1 MGVKIQINRKK
12 SYLSITVN
20 EIRWRECTGL
30 TVSPDKKQN
39 MKVLRMAE
47 VIRSN
52 KEISLAAY
60 RYGVVDPEGS
70 RMPLVEYLH
79 REVKDKPKKHS
90 LRYVLKF
97 VEMFAGNLK
106 LESLS
111 PQWIEEFQNFLTS
124 RTELTS
130 NSAEVYMQAFRSAIK
145 KAVRNNLIIKD
156 PCLGV
161 KHIKGE
167 EKRKEYLTT
176 SDIKLLK
183 DCTPKDLFKQE
194 IKNAFLFSVYTGL
207 RVSDLRTLKLEDI
220 NFSTK
225 IIQKQ
230 QIKTSNFVYI
240 PLSEQAMEILKG
252 QEKIRQKM
260 DNEKTIYVFPY
271 LCSTRCH
278 CNQYL
283 IDWGKDAGVKIHMGW
298 HLARHTFAT
307 LILESGADI
316 YTVQK
321 LLGHRELKTTTR
333 YAKVT
338 DKKIREA
345 IDAFPLIS

>member
-1 MGVKIQINRKK
+1 MGVKIWINRKK
-12 SYLSITVN
+12 IYLSITVN
-20 EIRWRECTGL
+20 GIRWRECTGL

-70 RMPLVEYLH
+70 RMPLVEYLY

-145 KAVRNNLIIKD
+145 KAVRNNLIIK
-156 PCLGV
+156 V
-161 KHIKGE
+161 
-167 EKRKEYLTT
+167 
-176 SDIKLLK
+176 
-183 DCTPKDLFKQE
+183 
-194 IKNAFLFSVYTGL
+194 
-207 RVSDLRTLKLEDI
+207 
-220 NFSTK
+220 
-225 IIQKQ
+225 
-230 QIKTSNFVYI
+230 
-240 PLSEQAMEILKG
+240 
-252 QEKIRQKM
+252 
-260 DNEKTIYVFPY
+260 
-271 LCSTRCH
+271 
-278 CNQYL
+278 
-283 IDWGKDAGVKIHMGW
+283 
-298 HLARHTFAT
+298 
-307 LILESGADI
+307 
-316 YTVQK
+316 
-321 LLGHRELKTTTR
+321 
-333 YAKVT
+333 
-338 DKKIREA
+338 
-345 IDAFPLIS
+345 